1 MGMFGKYIVCYDVED
16 NKRRSKFFDFLKDIG
31 LFPVQKSVF
40 YGDLNVAEHRSLK
53 IAVKTMLKAETDSCM
68 CVACTLEPNE
78 FKQFVGYKNF
88 KYIEADGHDTL

>member
-16 NKRRSKFFDFLKDIG
+16 NIRRSKFFDFLKDIG

-40 YGDLNVAEHRSLK
+40 YGDLNVAELRSLK
-53 IAVKTMLKAETDSCM
+53 IAAKTMLKAETDSCM
-68 CVACTLEPNE
+68 WVACTLEPNE

-88 KYIEADGHDTL
+88 KYVEADGHDTL